1 MTTSDRFTAAME
13 SVSLTRV
20 PASDL
25 SRPFVELFPVTGTA
39 VSTIGDLLGS
49 ETVSASDARAARL
62 DELQFDLGVGPC
74 WDALHSAEPVL
85 EPDLRNR
92 PRRVWPVFSETVA
105 RDGIRSLFAFP
116 MLVGPL
122 KIGAI
127 DMYAEA
133 PTELD
138 AEATGQAT
146 ALAGVVARQI
156 LQQALAE
163 AGSEYTEDVSNP
175 FSRRIIHQATGMVLA
190 QLGVDASDARLVIQG
205 HAFAAG
211 RSMMEVAQD
220 ILERRLDFSNRQGE
234 IEDSE

>member
-1 MTTSDRFTAAME
+1 MTTSDRFTAAMD
-13 SVSLTRV
+13 SMNLTAVS
-20 PASDL
+20 PSDL
-25 SRPFVELFPVTGTA
+25 SHAFVELFPVTGTA

-49 ETVSASDARAARL
+49 ETVSASDRQAARL

-74 WDALHSAEPVL
+74 WDALRSGEPVL
-85 EPDLRNR
+85 EPDIRNR
-92 PRRVWPVFSETVA
+92 PHRTWPVFSATIVQ
-105 RDGIRSLFAFP
+105 DGVRSLFAFP
-116 MLVGPL
+116 MQVGPL
-122 KIGAI
+122 KIGAV

-138 AEATGQAT
+138 PETTRQAT
-146 ALAGVVARQI
+146 ALAGLAARQI

-163 AGSEYTEDVSNP
+163 AGSDYEEDVGNP
-175 FSRRIIHQATGMVLA
+175 FSRRLIHQATGMVLA
-190 QLGVDASDARLVIQG
+190 QLGVDAADARLVIQG

-220 ILERRLDFSNRQGE
+220 ILERRLDFSNLQGE